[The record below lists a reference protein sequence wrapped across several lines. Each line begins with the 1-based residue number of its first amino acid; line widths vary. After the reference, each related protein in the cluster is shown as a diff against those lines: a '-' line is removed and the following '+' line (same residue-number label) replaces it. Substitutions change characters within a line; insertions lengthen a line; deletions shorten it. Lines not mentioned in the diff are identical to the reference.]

1 MGTELTKRTPETA
14 LQTLTDWTRLGPD
27 ARRVRAA
34 QALQRVAEEGAVDAE
49 TGKPTDGA
57 TELLGLTVAYTVAK
71 GARSASVSPHTLTA
85 YRAGTLSL
93 LRWAHSSGLG
103 LAGEL
108 HHVTAEQAGG
118 YRAWLTTC
126 GAVNGQKLS
135 ASSAN
140 ARLRD
145 AKITWAALQ
154 WAGIAPR
161 DAEPFNLRRVRDVT
175 PAHAKR
181 KAFTDAEVDALL
193 AATRDSRERVL
204 VLLGADAALRV
215 SEAGTLTWGE
225 VDWTQGRV
233 WVTGKGGKRDWVLLT
248 ERTVEALRTLWEER
262 GRPGV
267 SVPILGITRQR
278 VLQILKRLTELAGTR
293 PLGYHSL
300 RHRCG
305 TSLQRAHGNIVLT
318 ARHLRHSDPST
329 SAIYAKMDDAQYASA
344 VDALG
349 KAKAAA

>member
-14 LQTLTDWTRLGPD
+14 LQTLTDWTRMKPD
-27 ARRVRAA
+27 ARRARAA

-49 TGKPTDGA
+49 PGTPPDGA

-126 GAVNGQKLS
+126 GAVNGQALS

-215 SEAGTLTWGE
+215 SEVGTLTWGE
-225 VDWTQGRV
+225 VDWTQNQV

-349 KAKAAA
+349 KARAAA